1 MISVYYNQK
10 YFRIVRAP
18 QTIESCM
25 NYANR
30 FRDNCPYFQANR
42 DRSANREIGR
52 RLLLLLMGDLF

>member
-1 MISVYYNQK
+1 MNRK
-10 YFRIVRAP
+10 KRL